1 MQSPFTRALA
11 LAFSFFLLLNLVLRI
26 AVPRLDAVRW
36 LLDLRMLPG
45 LAAAGLLA
53 AAGVL
58 MAAYCLRP
66 EMGDRRRA
74 ATLLI
79 VGSLAVVAIIN
90 AVQVQSLSASGH
102 IDSLAPL
109 SVSLLVAA
117 FLMIILV
124 AVARGPRRASRPR
137 TVASLAMVIACIAA
151 FPLAQILI
159 FGKTDYRRSADAV
172 VVLGARVYA
181 DGRPSDALA
190 DRMRTACELVVS
202 GYAPLLIVSGG
213 PGDGLIHETESMRQ
227 LAIGLGV
234 PPHAILVDTRGLN
247 TRATIDNLAAI
258 AAAADL
264 HRILAVSHFYHL
276 PRISLIAERR
286 GLKVYTVPA
295 RESYTLSRLPWFIAR
310 EVVACWAYY
319 LNPAA
324 QY

>member
-11 LAFSFFLLLNLVLRI
+11 LAFSLFLLLNLVLRI
-26 AVPRLDAVRW
+26 VVPRLDGVRW

-45 LAAAGLLA
+45 LAAAALLGGAGMLLA
-53 AAGVL
+53 AYGI
-58 MAAYCLRP
+58 RP
-66 EMGDRRRA
+66 AMGGRRRA
-74 ATLLI
+74 ATLLM
-79 VGSLAVVAIIN
+79 VGSLAAVAAIN
-90 AVQVQSLSASGH
+90 SVQVLSLAGR

-117 FLMIILV
+117 LLTSILI
-124 AVARGPRRASRPR
+124 AVVRGPEPASRLR
-137 TVASLAMVIACIAA
+137 TLASLAVVIAGIAA
-151 FPLAQILI
+151 FPLAQIIL
-159 FGKTDYRRSADAV
+159 FGKTDYRRPADAV

-213 PGDGLIHETESMRQ
+213 PGDGPIHETESMRR
-227 LAIGLGV
+227 LAIELGV
-234 PPHAILVDTRGLN
+234 PPHAILVDAHGVS
-247 TRATIDNLAAI
+247 TRATMDNLATI

-264 HRILAVSHFYHL
+264 QHILAVSHFYHL
-276 PRISLIAERR
+276 PRISLIAERC
-286 GLKVYTVPA
+286 GLQVYTVPA

-319 LNPAA
+319 LNPAV
-324 QY
+324 QR